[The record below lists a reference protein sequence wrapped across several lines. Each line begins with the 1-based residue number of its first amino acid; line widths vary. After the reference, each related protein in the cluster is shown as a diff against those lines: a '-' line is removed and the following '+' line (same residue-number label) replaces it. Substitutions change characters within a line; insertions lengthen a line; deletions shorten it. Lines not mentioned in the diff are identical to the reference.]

1 MNDMNYEGQS
11 LDIDPATLILG
22 LGYAS
27 LLLTIIGW
35 VATL

>member
-1 MNDMNYEGQS
+1 MNDMNYEGQIPD
-11 LDIDPATLILG
+11 LDPATLILG

-27 LLLTIIGW
+27 LLLTVIGW